1 MSISINLMLQLGS
14 VAFIIPIQIYT
25 IYIHNY
31 MNLAKISS
39 CIDVVAYAS
48 YMSLYMNYIDYIQC
62 HVLNMVSGLCC
73 NLGWNST
80 WVYIV
85 HWMWSIDNLPD
96 HQHHFLAN
104 VRVSSS
110 SLLFIDCDNNIKCLS
125 FIQEGPFQKAPHFH
139 SPEPVYC
146 TAVGICFLCWWCWF
160 CNKNWSEFTKCSPGR
175 QCTH

>member
-1 MSISINLMLQLGS
+1 MLQLGS

-73 NLGWNST
+73 NLG
-80 WVYIV
+80 
-85 HWMWSIDNLPD
+85 
-96 HQHHFLAN
+96 
-104 VRVSSS
+104 
-110 SLLFIDCDNNIKCLS
+110 
-125 FIQEGPFQKAPHFH
+125 
-139 SPEPVYC
+139 
-146 TAVGICFLCWWCWF
+146 
-160 CNKNWSEFTKCSPGR
+160 
-175 QCTH
+175 